1 MAYASVIG
9 SSSVIRGNVRG
20 DSSLEILGRVEGDVG
35 VTGDLS
41 LGQDAVV
48 VGTVSGARILI
59 GGSVE
64 GDVNATEA
72 VVISETGRVVG
83 DLLAPRIGM
92 SEGALVRGSVR
103 TEGAA
108 AGIAP
113 SRASAARTEAR
124 PVPIERAAPRSVPSG
139 HVSSG
144 HVSSGHVSS
153 GHVSSGSVAHAAP
166 AANSAPAAASA
177 AARPPAKKA
186 PPPPVIQAPRA
197 GVRARK
203 RMLKR

>member
-35 VTGDLS
+35 VSGDIS
-41 LGQDAVV
+41 LGPDAVV
-48 VGTVSGARILI
+48 VGAISGARILI
-59 GGSVE
+59 DGSVE
-64 GDVNATEA
+64 GDVTATAA
-72 VVISETGRVVG
+72 VVIGETGRVVG
-83 DLLAPRIGM
+83 DLSAPRIGM

-103 TEGAA
+103 TEGGAA
-108 AGIAP
+108 SPAP
-113 SRASAARTEAR
+113 SRSSAARTAEAR
-124 PVPIERAAPRSVPSG
+124 PAAAVERPAARAITSS
-139 HVSSG
+139 HVASSHASSG
-144 HVSSGHVSS
+144 HTA
-153 GHVSSGSVAHAAP
+153 SGSVASVPAP
-166 AANSAPAAASA
+166 AAHSSSAAASA

>member
-35 VTGDLS
+35 VSGDIS
-41 LGQDAVV
+41 LGPDAVV
-48 VGTVSGARILI
+48 VGAISGARILI
-59 GGSVE
+59 DGSVE
-64 GDVNATEA
+64 GDVTATAA
-72 VVISETGRVVG
+72 VVIGETGRVVG
-83 DLLAPRIGM
+83 DLSAPRIGM

-103 TEGAA
+103 TEGGAA
-108 AGIAP
+108 SPAP
-113 SRASAARTEAR
+113 SRSSAARTAEAR
-124 PVPIERAAPRSVPSG
+124 PAAAVERPAARAITSS
-139 HVSSG
+139 HVASSG
-144 HVSSGHVSS
+144 HTA
-153 GHVSSGSVAHAAP
+153 SGSVASVPAP
-166 AANSAPAAASA
+166 AAHSSSAAASA